1 MAPLATPH
9 SSELFLATPHLPN
22 TTPPPPPSLQHRG
35 DKVRAYVLY
44 PAIYIS
50 NKETRCGPWRP
61 LPLRRRR
68 HPRRLGAG
76 PRVPILA
83 LRQVPR
89 GVPTG
94 SRLVASSHSTLML
107 SLSSTCVS
115 SAASF
120 PSVPLVLSICS
131 IPSATSRY
139 NHDGYRRK
147 QAQ

>member
-9 SSELFLATPHLPN
+9 SSELFLAAPHLPN
-22 TTPPPPPSLQHRG
+22 TTPPPPPSLQHWG
-35 DKVRAYVLY
+35 DKVRARVLY
-44 PAIYIS
+44 LAIYIS
-50 NKETRCGPWRP
+50 TEETRCGPWRP

-68 HPRRLGAG
+68 RPRRLGAG

-94 SRLVASSHSTLML
+94 SSLVASSHSALML
-107 SLSSTCVS
+107 SSSSTCVS
-115 SAASF
+115 SAAS
-120 PSVPLVLSICS
+120 VPLVLLICS
-131 IPSATSRY
+131 IPSATSRC